1 VPVISLSPLSDIDN
15 ITLSAY
21 ISVKDE
27 VNGMTLSNDI
37 QKFLQA
43 LSNPNRQ
50 RIMLLFAEQPVL
62 TVGDVAS
69 RTDLGMSTVS
79 EHLKQL
85 REAGLLN
92 AEKVGKE
99 VEYRVNVARIQD
111 LLNQLNG
118 FLGQCC

>member
-1 VPVISLSPLSDIDN
+1 MPVISLSPVADIDN

>member
-1 VPVISLSPLSDIDN
+1 MPVISLSPVADIDN

-21 ISVKDE
+21 ISVKYE

>member
-1 VPVISLSPLSDIDN
+1 MPVISLSPLSDIDN

>member
-1 VPVISLSPLSDIDN
+1 VPVISLSPVADLDN
-15 ITLSAY
+15 ITHSAY
-21 ISVKDE
+21 ISRKGE

>member
-1 VPVISLSPLSDIDN
+1 
-15 ITLSAY
+15 
-21 ISVKDE
+21 
-27 VNGMTLSNDI
+27 MTLSNDI

-62 TVGDVAS
+62 TVGDVAI
-69 RTDLGMSTVS
+69 RTELGMSTVS

-92 AEKVGKE
+92 ANKVGKE